1 MRFEDERLRLPGN
14 AGRVGNRLTDAL
26 AKTLAVAVGATL
38 LVVAFMFSLIVFAL
52 LAAAGLLVLGYLWWR
67 TRDLRRHLRER
78 PPGGHVIEG
87 EMIREDSS
95 RRGAHAD

>member
-1 MRFEDERLRLPGN
+1 MRVEDERLRLPGN
-14 AGRVGNRLTDAL
+14 SARLGDRLTSAL
-26 AKTLAVAVGATL
+26 GKTLAIAVSATL

-52 LAAAGLLVLGYLWWR
+52 LAAAGLLVLGYLWWK

-87 EMIREDSS
+87 ETVREAAGSDV
-95 RRGAHAD
+95 RRH

>member
-1 MRFEDERLRLPGN
+1 MRVQDERLRLPDN
-14 AGRVGNRLTDAL
+14 SGRVGDRLTNAL
-26 AKTLAVAVGATL
+26 GRTLAVVVGAAL

-52 LAAAGLLVLGYLWWR
+52 LAAAGMLVLGYLWWK

-87 EMIREDSS
+87 ETISQAGPDGIP
-95 RRGAHAD
+95 RR

>member
-1 MRFEDERLRLPGN
+1 MRVEDERLRLPGN
-14 AGRVGNRLTDAL
+14 SVRVGNRLTDAIG
-26 AKTLAVAVGATL
+26 KTLAVAVGATL

-52 LAAAGLLVLGYLWWR
+52 LAAAGLLVLGYLWWK

-87 EMIREDSS
+87 ETIPEAAPDDIR
-95 RRGAHAD
+95 RR